1 MLQTPI
7 DMTLEALCA
16 PSTSSDVLVYD
27 TFNAAAVSRAAASPG
42 SFLFGNAPVVEPF
55 PAPADA
61 EGANRVQQQGRR
73 KRRRRQRTVKNAEDA
88 ESQRMTHIAVER
100 NRRRQMNEYLAV
112 LRSLMPESYVHRS
125 DQASIVS
132 GAIDFVKELEQ
143 QLQSLEAQKMALL
156 QRRGDT
162 ASERGAPRAPDRGE
176 AATNSSASVTGEDAA
191 ERAPFARFFR
201 YPQYAW
207 RHAPA
212 REDGGAGAEEASR
225 ASAVADVEVG
235 VVVDAHASLRVMARR
250 RPGQL
255 LKMVAGMQALGL
267 AVLHLNVTAAPG
279 GLALYTLNLKVE
291 EACGLTTA
299 EDIAAAAH
307 HVLCIIDAEAAAA
320 AAARSRRGA
329 AGTLFGTCPRP
340 LHRRGL
346 PEHGTNCGCS
356 SSA

>member
-1 MLQTPI
+1 
-7 DMTLEALCA
+7 MTLEALCA

-27 TFNAAAVSRAAASPG
+27 TFNAAAAACAAASPG
-42 SFLFGNAPVVEPF
+42 SFLFGNAPAMEPF
-55 PAPADA
+55 PAPAA

-143 QLQSLEAQKMALL
+143 QVQSLEAQKLALQQ
-156 QRRGDT
+156 QRGGT
-162 ASERGAPRAPDRGE
+162 ASERGAARAPPRDSAAASVAGE
-176 AATNSSASVTGEDAA
+176 AA
-191 ERAPFARFFR
+191 ERPPFARFFR

-207 RHAPA
+207 RHAPP
-212 REDGGAGAEEASR
+212 REDGAASAGAEEASR
-225 ASAVADVEVG
+225 SSAVADVEVG

-279 GLALYTLNLKVE
+279 GLALYTLSLKVE
-291 EACGLTTA
+291 EGCGLTTA

-307 HVLCIIDAEAAAA
+307 RVLCIIDAEAAAVA
-320 AAARSRRGA
+320 QRLLAPGA
-329 AGTLFGTCPRP
+329 GQPDL
-340 LHRRGL
+340 
-346 PEHGTNCGCS
+346 
-356 SSA
+356 

>member
-1 MLQTPI
+1 M
-7 DMTLEALCA
+7 
-16 PSTSSDVLVYD
+16 
-27 TFNAAAVSRAAASPG
+27 
-42 SFLFGNAPVVEPF
+42 
-55 PAPADA
+55 
-61 EGANRVQQQGRR
+61 
-73 KRRRRQRTVKNAEDA
+73 
-88 ESQRMTHIAVER
+88 
-100 NRRRQMNEYLAV
+100 
-112 LRSLMPESYVHRS
+112 
-125 DQASIVS
+125 
-132 GAIDFVKELEQ
+132 KELEQ

-176 AATNSSASVTGEDAA
+176 AATNSSASVTGEEAA

-279 GLALYTLNLKVE
+279 GLALYTLSLKVRRRRRPHRLSLPE
-291 EACGLTTA
+291 LQR
-299 EDIAAAAH
+299 
-307 HVLCIIDAEAAAA
+307 LFYSF
-320 AAARSRRGA
+320 RSRASRQERNRKTFWVAVGCAGNGA
-329 AGTLFGTCPRP
+329 SPCQHFGHCAAMQVPDQMLYLFATHMRNQISFFF
-340 LHRRGL
+340 LYWI
-346 PEHGTNCGCS
+346 NN
-356 SSA
+356 